1 MFSQE
6 KYLND
11 YVNSNVRNQGQSSN
25 FYKFEFVD
33 LIHFPTHYSL
43 IRFRFQYLAMRKNN
57 LDTWNGHR
65 FGFSHR
71 FMSSKLHS
79 DAIKI
84 TLKITL
90 EMCVKIKK
98 NKTNFFSRTINFFLQ
113 WINFLTQFHDS
124 GITFK
129 ADSPWA
135 GQLNLSNIFS
145 SSWLTNDG
153 RTNKISKNMILKK
166 LYTHTLPAMH
176 KLNCSLCVLWNI
188 DQIKPSHSFRVS
200 LPLPLS
206 LSLPKF
212 WPGGSREKEGEKDS

>member
-43 IRFRFQYLAMRKNN
+43 IRFRFQYLAMRKNS

-65 FGFSHR
+65 LWFGFSHR

-84 TLKITL
+84 TLKITC
-90 EMCVKIKK
+90 EMKCASRSRQTKQIFFHEQ
-98 NKTNFFSRTINFFLQ
+98 KTFSYNGL
-113 WINFLTQFHDS
+113 
-124 GITFK
+124 TFK
-129 ADSPWA
+129 HNFTKAE
-135 GQLNLSNIFS
+135 LLS
-145 SSWLTNDG
+145 
-153 RTNKISKNMILKK
+153 K
-166 LYTHTLPAMH
+166 LIHHHEQVNWICQTF
-176 KLNCSLCVLWNI
+176 
-188 DQIKPSHSFRVS
+188 FRR
-200 LPLPLS
+200 P
-206 LSLPKF
+206 
-212 WPGGSREKEGEKDS
+212 D